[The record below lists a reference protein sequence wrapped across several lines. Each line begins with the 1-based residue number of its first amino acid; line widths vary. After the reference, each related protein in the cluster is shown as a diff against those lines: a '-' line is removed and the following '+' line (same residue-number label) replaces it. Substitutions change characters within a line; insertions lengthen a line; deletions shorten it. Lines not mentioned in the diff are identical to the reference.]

1 MSASEAATRTS
12 ARRTLRVLYI
22 EDSPHDAKLCLRQLE
37 QAGYELSARLVTSRE
52 EFEEDLR
59 TQPYDVI
66 LADYR
71 TPTWS
76 AMEALE
82 ALKQVDKDLPFI
94 IVTGTLGDEGAVEC
108 IKRGATDYVL
118 KDRPARLPQ
127 AVERALEEKA
137 AREEHQ
143 RVEASRKLLA
153 SIVESSED
161 AIVSRAREGNV
172 LSWNRG
178 AEKMFGYSA
187 EEAIGRPISM
197 LVPPE
202 CARELGQIQERV
214 AQGESVGRYETVRMA
229 KDGRRIDVSL
239 VVSPIF
245 DAAGRITGA
254 SSIHRDITERKRAEE
269 ALARRAKELERSNT
283 ELEQFAFVA
292 SHDLQEPLRMVA
304 SYTQLLAERY
314 QGKLDADADEF
325 IAFAVEG
332 AQRMQKLI
340 HDLLTYSR
348 LGTRREEF
356 KPTECGQ
363 ALGRALQNLAASIE
377 ESRASVTHDPLPT
390 VMADGSQLTQLFQ
403 NLVSNAIKFG
413 DQQPPRVHISAERN
427 DAEWTFSVQDHG
439 IGIDAQYADRIFVI
453 FQRLHPRNEY
463 PGTGIGLAISK
474 KIVERHRGRI
484 WFESKLGEGATFKF
498 TIPADGVTTWQEH

>member
-59 TQPYDVI
+59 TQPYDVV

-187 EEAIGRPISM
+187 EEAIGQPISM

-254 SSIHRDITERKRAEE
+254 SSIHRTSPSASGRKRRWRG
-269 ALARRAKELERSNT
+269 ARRSSSARTPSSSSSPLWPHTTSRNRCAWWRATHNSWPSATRVSSMRTPTNSSPSRSRG
-283 ELEQFAFVA
+283 
-292 SHDLQEPLRMVA
+292 P
-304 SYTQLLAERY
+304 
-314 QGKLDADADEF
+314 
-325 IAFAVEG
+325 
-332 AQRMQKLI
+332 
-340 HDLLTYSR
+340 
-348 LGTRREEF
+348 
-356 KPTECGQ
+356 
-363 ALGRALQNLAASIE
+363 
-377 ESRASVTHDPLPT
+377 
-390 VMADGSQLTQLFQ
+390 
-403 NLVSNAIKFG
+403 
-413 DQQPPRVHISAERN
+413 SACR
-427 DAEWTFSVQDHG
+427 S
-439 IGIDAQYADRIFVI
+439 
-453 FQRLHPRNEY
+453 
-463 PGTGIGLAISK
+463 
-474 KIVERHRGRI
+474 
-484 WFESKLGEGATFKF
+484 
-498 TIPADGVTTWQEH
+498 

>member
-1 MSASEAATRTS
+1 MSASEGASRTS
-12 ARRTLRVLYI
+12 ARRT
-22 EDSPHDAKLCLRQLE
+22 
-37 QAGYELSARLVTSRE
+37 
-52 EFEEDLR
+52 
-59 TQPYDVI
+59 
-66 LADYR
+66 
-71 TPTWS
+71 
-76 AMEALE
+76 
-82 ALKQVDKDLPFI
+82 
-94 IVTGTLGDEGAVEC
+94 
-108 IKRGATDYVL
+108 
-118 KDRPARLPQ
+118 
-127 AVERALEEKA
+127 VERALEEKV

-161 AIVSRAREGNV
+161 AIVSRATEGNI

-187 EEAIGRPISM
+187 EEAIGQPISM

-202 CARELGQIQERV
+202 CASELGQIQERV

-269 ALARRAKELERSNT
+269 ALARRAEELERSNT

-292 SHDLQEPLRMVA
+292 SHDVQEPLRMVA
-304 SYTQLLAERY
+304 SYTQLLAQRY

-340 HDLLTYSR
+340 QDLLTYSR

-356 KPTECGQ
+356 KPIECGQ
-363 ALGRALQNLAASIE
+363 ALGRALQNLAAPIE
-377 ESRASVTHDPLPT
+377 ESGASITHGPLPT
-390 VMADGSQLTQLFQ
+390 VVADGSQLTQLFQ
-403 NLVSNAIKFG
+403 NLVSNAIKFR
-413 DQQPPRVHISAERN
+413 DQQPPRVRISAERN
-427 DAEWTFSVQDHG
+427 GAEWTFAVQDGG
-439 IGIDAQYADRIFVI
+439 IGIDPQYADRIFVI

-474 KIVERHRGRI
+474 KIVERHGGRI
-484 WFESKLGEGATFKF
+484 WVESKVGEGATFKF
-498 TIPADGVTTWQEH
+498 TIPTERSNHLA

>member
-1 MSASEAATRTS
+1 MSASEGASRTS
-12 ARRTLRVLYI
+12 ARRT
-22 EDSPHDAKLCLRQLE
+22 
-37 QAGYELSARLVTSRE
+37 
-52 EFEEDLR
+52 
-59 TQPYDVI
+59 
-66 LADYR
+66 
-71 TPTWS
+71 
-76 AMEALE
+76 
-82 ALKQVDKDLPFI
+82 
-94 IVTGTLGDEGAVEC
+94 
-108 IKRGATDYVL
+108 
-118 KDRPARLPQ
+118 
-127 AVERALEEKA
+127 VERALEEKV

-161 AIVSRAREGNV
+161 AIVSRATEGNI

-187 EEAIGRPISM
+187 EEAIGQPISM

-202 CARELGQIQERV
+202 CASELGQIQERV

-269 ALARRAKELERSNT
+269 ALARRAEELERSNT

-304 SYTQLLAERY
+304 SYTQLLAQRY

-340 HDLLTYSR
+340 QDLLTYSR
-348 LGTRREEF
+348 LGSRREEF

-377 ESRASVTHDPLPT
+377 ESGASITHGPLPT
-390 VMADGSQLTQLFQ
+390 VVA
-403 NLVSNAIKFG
+403 AIPEPGLERHQVRRPATAPRSRFG
-413 DQQPPRVHISAERN
+413 RAERRGM
-427 DAEWTFSVQDHG
+427 DL
-439 IGIDAQYADRIFVI
+439 RC
-453 FQRLHPRNEY
+453 
-463 PGTGIGLAISK
+463 PGR
-474 KIVERHRGRI
+474 RHRNRPPIRGPHLRHLPAPAPS
-484 WFESKLGEGATFKF
+484 ERVSRHRHRPGHLKEDRGTPRGKDLG
-498 TIPADGVTTWQEH
+498 